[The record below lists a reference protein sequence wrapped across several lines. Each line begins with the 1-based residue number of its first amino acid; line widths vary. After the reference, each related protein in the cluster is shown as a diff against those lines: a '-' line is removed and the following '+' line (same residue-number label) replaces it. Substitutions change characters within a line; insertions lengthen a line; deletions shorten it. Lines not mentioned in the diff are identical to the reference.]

1 MLTDEQLA
9 ILKQINSSIAFD
21 GDDRGEADKLVI
33 EGYVLKDGDLYQLTA
48 IGEKAL
54 LDNRARVDELKS
66 EAGDNIAPAIRSA
79 SPRLGACAT
88 VDATYAV
95 NFSAGVLNCK

>member
-9 ILKQINSSIAFD
+9 ILKQINDSIAFD

-33 EGYVLKDGDLYQLTA
+33 EGYVQKDGDLYQLTA

-54 LDNRARVDELKS
+54 LDNRRRVDELNS
-66 EAGDNIAPAIRSA
+66 EAGNNIA
-79 SPRLGACAT
+79 
-88 VDATYAV
+88 
-95 NFSAGVLNCK
+95 